1 MIGGTMNPT
10 RCAMVA
16 LVAVAAV
23 LATPRLCF
31 GQLTAV
37 STNGRYRVDAVSPE
51 LTSPDVG
58 YLYTLT
64 DQTNK
69 QVVWERRQPMV
80 RQKGN
85 GTAVESEPRPRRLFV
100 ADDGSVLALVGAG
113 IGAEESMI
121 GLDSRDGSVRGTV
134 PIVEAFPKGQ
144 LDTFAPIL
152 KTSSY
157 WETSVA
163 EYFVTLNEAKP
174 DEAVTYFVVRPFW
187 GHRLVIDLDTMTH
200 VYLGAFHGAVPR
212 SKLTHAD
219 EATRRIVLA
228 CIAEE
233 TRSALEVLTKAS
245 TVEPPD
251 LRHYRLELESAMRTV
266 VLFQLTEAGPLLA
279 EIELRMQAMTFPWW
293 RLEPKLHQAIRAAG
307 KSPRPYRGEELPRY
321 TILPASADQAPKPV
335 ENVLLSAEVRVA
347 NAAAIKPGMTVPRM
361 VELIG
366 LPDFRIDT
374 VEHGKM
380 CDYDIDG
387 PSPHTLR
394 VTFSEFSGAINS
406 VEVITPYAFLTDPV
420 RIRGW

>member
-1 MIGGTMNPT
+1 MEPT
-10 RCAMVA
+10 RFAVAGVVA
-16 LVAVAAV
+16 LVAMAAV
-23 LATPRLCF
+23 LATPRVCF

-37 STNGRYRVDAVSPE
+37 SANGRYKVDAVSPE

-64 DQTNK
+64 DQTTK

-80 RQKGN
+80 RQKGR
-85 GTAVESEPRPRRLFV
+85 GTAIESEPRPRRLFV

-200 VYLGAFHGAVPR
+200 VYLGAFHGAVPT

-219 EATRRIVLA
+219 EATKRIVSA

-233 TRSALEVLTKAS
+233 TRSALEVLTKALS
-245 TVEPPD
+245 METEELV
-251 LRHYRLELESAMRTV
+251 RYQSVLETAMRTV
-266 VLFQLTEAGPLLA
+266 VLFQLTEAGPQLS
-279 EIELRMQAMTFPWW
+279 ELESRTQTMADRWW
-293 RLEPKLHQAIRAAG
+293 RFEPRLHQALRAAG
-307 KSPRPYRGEELPRY
+307 RSPRPYRGQGLPSY
-321 TILPASADQAPKPV
+321 TILPPPADQGPLPPKDVPLV
-335 ENVLLSAEVRVA
+335 AEVRAA
-347 NAAAIKPGMTVPRM
+347 NAGAIKPGMTVPRM
-361 VELIG
+361 IELIG
-366 LPDFRIDT
+366 HPDFYGE
-374 VEHGKM
+374 V

-394 VTFSEFSGAINS
+394 VTFSEFSGAITS

-420 RIRGW
+420 RIREW

>member
-1 MIGGTMNPT
+1 MNPT

-16 LVAVAAV
+16 VVAMAAA
-23 LATPRLCF
+23 LATPCLCF

-37 STNGRYRVDAVSPE
+37 SANGRYRVDAVSPE

-64 DQTNK
+64 DQTTK
-69 QVVWERRQPMV
+69 HVVWERRQPMV
-80 RQKGN
+80 RQKGS
-85 GTAVESEPRPRRLFV
+85 GTAVESEPRPERLFV
-100 ADDGSVLALVGAG
+100 AADGSVLALVGDG
-113 IGAEESMI
+113 LGTEESMI

-157 WETSVA
+157 WDASVA
-163 EYFVTLNEAKP
+163 EYFLTL
-174 DEAVTYFVVRPFW
+174 DEVKRSETATYFVIRPFW

-200 VYLGAFHGAVPR
+200 VYLGAFHGAVST

-219 EATRRIVLA
+219 EATKRIVSA

-245 TVEPPD
+245 TVEPQD
-251 LRHYRLELESAMRTV
+251 LHSYRLELETALRTV
-266 VLFQLTEAGPLLA
+266 VLFRLTEAGPLLA

-293 RLEPKLHQAIRAAG
+293 RLEPKLHQALRAAG
-307 KSPRPYRGEELPRY
+307 RSPRPYRGEELPRY
-321 TILPASADQAPKPV
+321 TILPAPADQAPLPAAYV
-335 ENVLLSAEVRVA
+335 AIPAEVRAA
-347 NAAAIKPGMTVPRM
+347 NAGAIKPGMTVPRM
-361 VELIG
+361 IELIG
-366 LPDFRIDT
+366 HPDFRGG
-374 VEHGKM
+374 V

-394 VTFSEFSGAINS
+394 VTFSEFSGTVTS

>member
-1 MIGGTMNPT
+1 MNPT

-64 DQTNK
+64 DQTTK

-200 VYLGAFHGAVPR
+200 VYLGAFHGAVPT

-219 EATRRIVLA
+219 EATKRIVSA
-228 CIAEE
+228 CLAEE

-245 TVEPPD
+245 TVEPQD
-251 LRHYRLELESAMRTV
+251 LRHYRLELESALRTV
-266 VLFQLTEAGPLLA
+266 VLFRLTEAGPLLA

-293 RLEPKLHQAIRAAG
+293 RLEPKLHQALRAAG
-307 KSPRPYRGEELPRY
+307 RSPRPYRGEELPRY
-321 TILPASADQAPKPV
+321 ARLPAPAAQAPTPAEYV
-335 ENVLLSAEVRVA
+335 PLSAEVRAA

-366 LPDFRIDT
+366 HPDFRIDS

-394 VTFSEFSGAINS
+394 VTFSGQTATVTS
-406 VEVITPYAFLTDPV
+406 VEVITPYVFFTDPA
-420 RIRGW
+420 RIREW

>member
-1 MIGGTMNPT
+1 LL
-10 RCAMVA
+10 RS
-16 LVAVAAV
+16 
-23 LATPRLCF
+23 
-31 GQLTAV
+31 Q
-37 STNGRYRVDAVSPE
+37 
-51 LTSPDVG
+51 
-58 YLYTLT
+58 
-64 DQTNK
+64 
-69 QVVWERRQPMV
+69 
-80 RQKGN
+80 
-85 GTAVESEPRPRRLFV
+85 
-100 ADDGSVLALVGAG
+100 
-113 IGAEESMI
+113 
-121 GLDSRDGSVRGTV
+121 
-134 PIVEAFPKGQ
+134 
-144 LDTFAPIL
+144 

-200 VYLGAFHGAVPR
+200 LYLGAFHGAVPT

-219 EATRRIVLA
+219 EATKRIVSA
-228 CIAEE
+228 CLAEE

-245 TVEPPD
+245 TVEPQD
-251 LRHYRLELESAMRTV
+251 LRHYRLELESALRTV
-266 VLFQLTEAGPLLA
+266 VLFRLTEAGPLLA
-279 EIELRMQAMTFPWW
+279 EIELRVQAMTFPWW
-293 RLEPKLHQAIRAAG
+293 RLEPKLHQALRAAG

-335 ENVLLSAEVRVA
+335 EDVLLSAEARAA

-394 VTFSEFSGAINS
+394 VTFSKQTATVTS
-406 VEVITPYAFLTDPV
+406 VEVITRTCSSL
-420 RIRGW
+420 ILRGSASGDHSRETRAGPTLRPPQPAAGPGAHRVWCHLDRDDGHQREVVVGVQRELLCCRHRRWHALRHGLATADRL